1 MLLRKAYLEKGKI
14 DFVLA
19 IGNTLSD
26 EEMFASVNKNRQ

>member
-1 MLLRKAYLEKGKI
+1 MLIKKAYFEKGKI

-26 EEMFASVNKNRQ
+26 EEMFASINKNR